1 MSATINE
8 LAALHATTAVTLVVP
23 TERSG
28 ENRAFSSHLT
38 RLLNQAD
45 AELVERLG
53 KREGAEF
60 LDRIR
65 AAVEALDTR
74 YLSEGL
80 WVGATEDEVVVHH
93 LDDPAE
99 AQLLIGDTLNLL
111 PLVHQARRGD
121 ALVLVLSEQHTDLLR
136 YRADAPTAGERLR
149 SLEAA
154 GFPSVFAGEGGRQ
167 GRDTGS
173 RQRDD
178 RYRHWFREVAKA
190 TVDARLHLPTAVDL
204 PLVVVGIDRYLGF
217 LTEVASGLSIDAVVA
232 SSPDSLTTA
241 DLDHRLASA
250 VADLYDAAASA
261 ALSRAERMAGA
272 GRTASDLANIANFA
286 AQGRVATLV
295 LDEDA
300 TDDSLPGVVIEV
312 LAHAGD
318 VHTVSG
324 GAVAGAAALTG
335 TPWVALLRW

>member
-1 MSATINE
+1 MSATIND
-8 LAALHATTAVTLVVP
+8 LAAMHTTTAVTLVVP

-28 ENRAFSSHLT
+28 ENRAFSSHVT

-45 AELVERLG
+45 TELTERLG

-60 LDRIR
+60 VDRVR
-65 AAVEALDTR
+65 SALDMVDVGH
-74 YLSEGL
+74 LCEGL
-80 WVGATEDEVVVHH
+80 WVGATDDEVIVHH
-93 LDDPAE
+93 LDDPVEAE
-99 AQLLIGDTLNLL
+99 LLIGDTLNLL
-111 PLVHQARRGD
+111 PLVRQARRGD
-121 ALVLVLSEQHTDLLR
+121 SLVLLLSEQHTDLLR
-136 YRADAPTAGERLR
+136 FRADAPTAAERLR
-149 SLEAA
+149 SLDAA

-178 RYRHWFREVAKA
+178 RYRHWFRQIAKA
-190 TVDARLHLPTAVDL
+190 TAAARLHLPTAVDL

-241 DLDHRLASA
+241 DLDQRLTA
-250 VADLYDAAASA
+250 VVTDVYDAAASS
-261 ALSRAERMAGA
+261 ALSRVERLTGA

-295 LDEDA
+295 VDHDA
-300 TDDSLPGVVIEV
+300 SDAMLAGVVVDV
-312 LAHAGD
+312 LAHAGE
-318 VHTVSG
+318 VHTALPG
-324 GAVAGAAALTG
+324 RVAGMAGLTG